1 MTQEVDDLEKENKA
15 NEFLESYLESENPGQ
30 DESAQQIIQITFD
43 QQIPVIHY
51 NNLSISE
58 IIGAL
63 EMVKQLFL
71 EKYIN
76 VPIYKNNLVS
86 MAESI
91 K

>member
-15 NEFLESYLESENPGQ
+15 NEFLESYLESENPSQ

>member
-1 MTQEVDDLEKENKA
+1 MTQKVEDLEKENKA
-15 NEFLESYLESENPGQ
+15 NEFLESYLESENPRQ
-30 DESAQQIIQITFD
+30 DETAQQIIQITFD

>member
-15 NEFLESYLESENPGQ
+15 NEFLESYLESENLRQ

-51 NNLSISE
+51 NNLSIPE